1 MLHLFSLTIS
11 NKLRLLA
18 CSTVAGIIG
27 ITIVCLLSER
37 SLIIEER
44 QASVH
49 RQVETAYGI
58 LAHFQALA
66 ANGIVPEAEAK
77 RSALAQIKS
86 LRYGEDD
93 YFWINDLQ
101 PRMIMDPIK
110 PELDNT
116 NISEVK
122 DADGKRLF
130 VDMVK
135 IVKAHGEGFVDYLWS
150 KPGEKEPV
158 TKIAF
163 VKAFAPWG
171 WVIGSGVYL
180 DSVNVTFWRQFVW
193 FSVGGFFI
201 NGALVAF
208 SLLIGRS
215 ITRPL
220 NQAVAIAK
228 TVAAGDLSSHI
239 DAHQAD
245 DETGHLLTALREMN
259 CNLVR
264 IVSEVRADADTIA
277 TASSQIA
284 AGNLDL
290 SARTESQASSLEE
303 TASSMEQLT
312 ATVKQNSE
320 HAGEANE
327 LAATASSVAV
337 KGKSVI
343 AQVVDTM
350 TSINTSS
357 KKVVDIIGVI
367 DSIAFQTNI
376 LALNAAVEAARAGEQ
391 GRGFAVVA
399 TEVRN
404 LAQRSAT
411 AAKEIKFLIGDS
423 VARVESGTRLVDQAC
438 ATMDEIV
445 DSIGRVS
452 HIMAEITSASHE
464 QSAGIEQVNQA
475 ITQMDEVT
483 QQNAALVEEAAAA
496 AVDLQEKAGNLSH
509 VVSVFKLGEEPA
521 VALRDVSR
529 HDAPLLERVVG
540 STRLVLIAQA
550 RKSG

>member
-18 CSTVAGIIG
+18 CSTVVGIIG

-37 SLIIEER
+37 ALIIEER
-44 QASVH
+44 QESVH

-66 ANGIVPEAEAK
+66 ATGAVPEAEAK

-86 LRYGEDD
+86 LRYGDGD
-93 YFWINDLQ
+93 YFWINDMQ
-101 PRMIMDPIK
+101 PRMIMHPIK

-116 NISEVK
+116 NISEFK
-122 DADGKRLF
+122 DANGKRLF
-130 VDMVK
+130 VDMLAV
-135 IVKAHGEGFVDYLWS
+135 VKAHGEGFVDYLWS

-158 TKIAF
+158 AKIAY

-171 WVIGSGVYL
+171 WVIGSGVYM

-193 FSVGGFFI
+193 FSFGGFFL
-201 NGALVAF
+201 NGSLVVF
-208 SLLIGRS
+208 GLLIGRS

-220 NQAVAIAK
+220 NQAVAVAK
-228 TVAAGDLSSHI
+228 TVATGDLSSHI
-239 DAHQAD
+239 AAHQPN

-259 CNLVR
+259 SNLVR

-303 TASSMEQLT
+303 TASSMEELT
-312 ATVKQNSE
+312 ATVKQNSD

-327 LAATASSVAV
+327 LAATASNVAV
-337 KGKSVI
+337 KGKTVVS
-343 AQVVDTM
+343 QVVDTM
-350 TSINTSS
+350 SSINVSS
-357 KKVVDIIGVI
+357 KKVVDIIDVI
-367 DSIAFQTNI
+367 DGIAFQTNI

-399 TEVRN
+399 SEVRN

-411 AAKEIKFLIGDS
+411 AAKEIKFLIDDS
-423 VARVESGTRLVDQAC
+423 VERVASGTRLVDQAC

-452 HIMAEITSASHE
+452 SIMAEITQAGHE
-464 QSAGIEQVNQA
+464 QSGGIEQVNQA
-475 ITQMDEVT
+475 ITQMDEMT
-483 QQNAALVEEAAAA
+483 QQNAALVEQAAAA
-496 AVDLQEKAGNLSH
+496 AVNLQEKAVNLSH
-509 VVSVFKLGEEPA
+509 VVSVFKLADGHTAALHA
-521 VALRDVSR
+521 VTR
-529 HDAPLLERVVG
+529 HEAPEIPRAAAPPKL
-540 STRLVLIAQA
+540 SLIAQA
-550 RKSG
+550 RKSR